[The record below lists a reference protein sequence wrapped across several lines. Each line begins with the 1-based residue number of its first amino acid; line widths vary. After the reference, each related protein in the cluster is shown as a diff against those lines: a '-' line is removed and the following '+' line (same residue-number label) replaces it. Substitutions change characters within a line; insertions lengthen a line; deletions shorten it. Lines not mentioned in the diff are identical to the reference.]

1 MIPGVRLSSFL
12 RGCLST
18 SETPLLSY
26 LGSLVSS
33 QSYHTGRHKW
43 LTLMYASQSCASHSL
58 PHRASSTLGCLL
70 PSAYVFVLDDSTPHL
85 SGFLLVISLALSCR
99 RLQLLRLLRLRATDT
114 SGITPL
120 APRPLA
126 FFPGDI
132 KATPLHL
139 PRTDHIGLSTYP
151 HDLDQVTDTE
161 SHSLTPATTSSHFQV
176 IHPLLPSCTSLV
188 HMDHG

>member
-1 MIPGVRLSSFL
+1 MADTHVRPTVLCITFF
-12 RGCLST
+12 T
-18 SETPLLSY
+18 S
-26 LGSLVSS
+26 
-33 QSYHTGRHKW
+33 
-43 LTLMYASQSCASHSL
+43 
-58 PHRASSTLGCLL
+58 
-70 PSAYVFVLDDSTPHL
+70 
-85 SGFLLVISLALSCR
+85 SGFFNSGLSPSFCLRLRSGRQHPPSLGLLTGFSLALSCR
-99 RLQLLRLLRLRATDT
+99 RRQLLRLLRLRATST
-114 SGITPL
+114 SGITPS

-132 KATPLHL
+132 KATSLHL

-188 HMDHG
+188 HSDHG